1 MTDDTNKAWD
11 QRLTE
16 CWARQAREAA
26 NNPRMRNRPSFG
38 EQLRSPLYWVGTT
51 AWGIGILIALLSGRR
66 AQPVLSPCRS
76 AMSCSLSRSGLISG
90 DGDGDRRRDR
100 QPPC

>member
-51 AWGIGILIALLSGRR
+51 AWGIGILIALLSGRSSS
-66 AQPVLSPCRS
+66 AGTIAVPVGYVVFLVALGIDQR
-76 AMSCSLSRSGLISG
+76 RW
-90 DGDGDRRRDR
+90 RRR
-100 QPPC
+100 QAP